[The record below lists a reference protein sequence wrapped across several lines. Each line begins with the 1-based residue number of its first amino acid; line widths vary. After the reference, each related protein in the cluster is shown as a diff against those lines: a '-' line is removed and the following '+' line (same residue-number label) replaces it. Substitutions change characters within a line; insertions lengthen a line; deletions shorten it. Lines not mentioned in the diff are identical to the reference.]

1 MHTESSSQASA
12 QSKLL
17 PAEQSTGGSDQE
29 GCSRVSWN
37 AGERSL
43 EMPPRVWRAWP
54 RRSLTGLWEG
64 PGRAVLLSRLGSVD
78 AEHNSAQLYNT
89 PRHPC
94 VAHGK
99 WRGGALSSSQDL
111 RPGQPKPAA
120 SGSTHSRSGT
130 YNPADSSPSRPMGP
144 HRPETGS
151 LNIVPLSPGTT
162 FPHTVT
168 KRQATRLS
176 SLRAGN
182 LPSLLPQLSE
192 QLSLKGGLRGRD
204 RGADSL

>member
-1 MHTESSSQASA
+1 MWTPSTTQHNCTTRPATPVSPMASGGGRPV
-12 QSKLL
+12 LL
-17 PAEQSTGGSDQE
+17 PGPE
-29 GCSRVSWN
+29 
-37 AGERSL
+37 
-43 EMPPRVWRAWP
+43 PRAAQTSGLGVHTQPQWYLQP
-54 RRSLTGLWEG
+54 RGLI
-64 PGRAVLLSRLGSVD
+64 PV
-78 AEHNSAQLYNT
+78 
-89 PRHPC
+89 PRP
-94 VAHGK
+94 
-99 WRGGALSSSQDL
+99 
-111 RPGQPKPAA
+111 
-120 SGSTHSRSGT
+120 T
-130 YNPADSSPSRPMGP
+130 GP

-192 QLSLKGGLRGRD
+192 QLSLKGGLRDSPRYRGRD

>member
-1 MHTESSSQASA
+1 
-12 QSKLL
+12 
-17 PAEQSTGGSDQE
+17 
-29 GCSRVSWN
+29 
-37 AGERSL
+37 
-43 EMPPRVWRAWP
+43 MPPESGGQWP

-89 PRHPC
+89 PAHPC

-99 WRGGALSSSQDL
+99 GGGALSSQDL
-111 RPGQPKPAA
+111 RPGQFKPAA

-130 YNPADSSPSRPMGP
+130 YNPADSFPVPSHGTTDQRREPQ
-144 HRPETGS
+144 HRA
-151 LNIVPLSPGTT
+151 LSPGTT

-192 QLSLKGGLRGRD
+192 QLSLKGGLRV
-204 RGADSL
+204 